1 MGWPS
6 GIVVLGRTVPH
17 LRFSPVSPAGQQGS
31 TSRIDEELPFVGPL
45 AEVSAG
51 TPIVCEATIVERVPA
66 VVAAHFQPR
75 PDYLLKV
82 RGDSMDRTGLQDGD
96 IAVIKKTPTAES
108 GQVVV
113 ARFGD
118 EVTLKRFVRIDERN
132 VELRPESYN
141 PAHKVMKLDLAKHIL
156 EIDGVAVGA
165 MIGALQ
171 DVSRTVA
178 TRKR

>member
-1 MGWPS
+1 M
-6 GIVVLGRTVPH
+6 
-17 LRFSPVSPAGQQGS
+17 
-31 TSRIDEELPFVGPL
+31 
-45 AEVSAG
+45 SAG

-118 EVTLKRFVRIDERN
+118 EVTLKS
-132 VELRPESYN
+132 RP
-141 PAHKVMKLDLAKHIL
+141 D
-156 EIDGVAVGA
+156 
-165 MIGALQ
+165 
-171 DVSRTVA
+171 R
-178 TRKR
+178 